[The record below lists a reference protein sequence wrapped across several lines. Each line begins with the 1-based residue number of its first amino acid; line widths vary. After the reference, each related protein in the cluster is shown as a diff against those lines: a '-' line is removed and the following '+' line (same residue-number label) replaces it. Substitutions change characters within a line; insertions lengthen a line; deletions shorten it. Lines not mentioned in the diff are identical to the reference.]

1 MQPFKVFLAFNK
13 IVICI
18 YVHLCLE
25 RETFQ
30 KQTRYWLISENC
42 ANHGDQ
48 RKQQNKAG
56 KYVVMKRF
64 YNNKNLEIHLQSIK
78 QIPTIHLKLTDE
90 TMFQKKTV
98 CTIHVNQIKLV
109 TNATISTIETLC
121 QTEEEKCYINSI
133 HWKNTYTLKTC
144 RCNAQHKCILFEKYV
159 H

>member
-1 MQPFKVFLAFNK
+1 MQPFKVLY
-13 IVICI
+13 II
-18 YVHLCLE
+18 YVHLILE

-64 YNNKNLEIHLQSIK
+64 YNNKNLEIRLQSIK

-90 TMFQKKTV
+90 TTCMFQKKTV

-109 TNATISTIETLC
+109 TNAIISTIETLC
-121 QTEEEKCYINSI
+121 QTEEEKCYINTI
-133 HWKNTYTLKTC
+133 HWKNTYTLKMC